1 MKTILRPV
9 AVALFLTTYGGIA
22 WSQTQTAPSQPE
34 PPSEIEQMI
43 VDGLTKAMNMIS
55 FAWGSVVPYAMPEVL
70 PNGDII
76 IRHKSPKTPPTEDP
90 PNPFGLGPDAVNGK
104 PESI

>member
-1 MKTILRPV
+1 MKSILRPV
-9 AVALFLTTYGGIA
+9 AVALILTACGGA
-22 WSQTQTAPSQPE
+22 WAQPTPSEPE
-34 PPSEIEQMI
+34 KPSEIEQML
-43 VDGLTKAMNMIS
+43 VDGLSKALNMIS

-90 PNPFGLGPDAVNGK
+90 SDPFGLGPDEVNRK
-104 PESI
+104 PDSI